1 MKQIQVLD
9 CTLRDGGYV
18 NNWEFGEDTILA
30 VRHALAKAGVEIAEL
45 GFFRDE
51 PYSADRAVFN
61 ATEQAAKIIG
71 QQEPGMIYAGLI
83 EMANYYPPE
92 LLPVYNGSGPEAI
105 RYSFWMRLMDDAYD
119 YCSKIAAKGY
129 KLCCQPT
136 RVEQYSDEQF
146 AAMCRRFSELNPYAL
161 YIVDTFGLLQKD
173 DLLRYARI
181 GHENLAP
188 GIILGYHAHDNMGQA
203 FGNAC
208 AFLEQNY
215 DDRVIQVD
223 ASIGGMGRGA
233 GNLRLEAI
241 LHYLNT
247 RHGAAYDLAPIYD
260 VWDKHL
266 ADVKKNHPWGQ
277 ELPYFITA
285 ANACN
290 PNYASDFMAMGMSV
304 SEVYAAIQ
312 RIEGPDKYLY
322 SREKA
327 LHYSGKGATQDE
339 EA

>member
-1 MKQIQVLD
+1 MKKIQVLD

-18 NNWEFGEDTILA
+18 NNWEFGEETIAA
-30 VRHALAKAGVEIAEL
+30 VRHALAEAGVEVAEL

-51 PYSADRAVFN
+51 PYRKDRAIFN
-61 ATEQAAKIIG
+61 CVEQPARIIG
-71 QQEPGMIYAGLI
+71 QQEPDVLYAGLI

-92 LLPVYNGSGPEAI
+92 LLPPYSGKGPEAI
-105 RYSFWMRLMDDAYD
+105 RYSFWMRLIDDAYD
-119 YCSKIAAKGY
+119 YCAKIRDKGY

-146 AAMCRRFSELNPYAL
+146 AGMCRRFSQLNPYAL
-161 YIVDTFGLLQKD
+161 YIVDTFGLLQKE

-181 GHENLAP
+181 GNENLAP

-208 AFLEQNY
+208 AFLEQDY
-215 DDRVIQVD
+215 GDRVLQVD

-241 LHYLNT
+241 AHYLNT
-247 RHGAAYDLAPIYD
+247 HHGAHYNLAPIYD

-266 ADVKKNHPWGQ
+266 AKIQKEHPWGTNMT
-277 ELPYFITA
+277 YFITA
-285 ANACN
+285 AMACN
-290 PNYASDFMAMGMSV
+290 PNYASDFLAMNLPV
-304 SEVYAAIQ
+304 SKVNEAIG
-312 RIEGPDKYLY
+312 RIQGPDKYLY
-322 SREKA
+322 SPEKA
-327 LHYSGKGATQDE
+327 KYYGGWG
-339 EA
+339 

>member
-1 MKQIQVLD
+1 MSKIQVLD

-18 NNWEFGEDTILA
+18 NNWEFGEDAIGA
-30 VRHALAKAGVEIAEL
+30 VRHALAKTGVKIAEL

-51 PYSADRAVFN
+51 PYRKDRSIYRCV
-61 ATEQAAKIIG
+61 EQLEQVIG
-71 QQEPGMIYAGLI
+71 RHEPDMLYAGLI

-92 LLPVYNGSGPEAI
+92 LLPVYNGIGPEAI

-119 YCSKIAAKGY
+119 YCAQIKEKGY
-129 KLCCQPT
+129 RLCCQPT
-136 RVEQYSDEQF
+136 RVEQYTDEQF
-146 AAMCRRFSELNPYAL
+146 AAMCRRFSTLQPYAL

-181 GHENLAP
+181 GNENLAP

-208 AFLEQNY
+208 AFLEQDY
-215 DDRVIQVD
+215 GDRVIQVD

-247 RHGAAYDLAPIYD
+247 HHGGQYDLLPIYD
-260 VWDKHL
+260 VWDRYL
-266 ADVKKNHPWGQ
+266 AEVYRRHPWGTNMA
-277 ELPYFITA
+277 YFITA

-290 PNYASDFMAMGMSV
+290 PNYASDFMAMGLSTCEIMRAV
-304 SEVYAAIQ
+304 HRIQ
-312 RIEGPDKYLY
+312 GPDKYLY
-322 SREKA
+322 SPEKA
-327 LHYSGKGATQDE
+327 AYYSKRK
-339 EA
+339 

>member
-1 MKQIQVLD
+1 M
-9 CTLRDGGYV
+9 
-18 NNWEFGEDTILA
+18 NNWEFGEDAILA
-30 VRHALAKAGVEIAEL
+30 VRHALAKAGVAIGEL
-45 GFFRDE
+45 GFMRDE
-51 PYSADRAVFN
+51 PYQKDRAIFN
-61 ATEQAAKIIG
+61 TTAQLAQVIG
-71 QQEPGMIYAGLI
+71 KKEPGMLYAGLI

-92 LLPVYNGSGPEAI
+92 LLPQYTGEGAEVL
-105 RYSFWMRLMDDAYD
+105 RYSFWMRLIDDAYD
-119 YCSKIAAKGY
+119 YCGKIAEKGY

-146 AAMCRRFSELNPYAL
+146 ADMCRRFSELKPYAV

-208 AFLEQNY
+208 AFLEQDY
-215 DDRVIQVD
+215 DDRIIQVD
-223 ASIGGMGRGA
+223 ASIGGIGRGA

-247 RHGAAYDLAPIYD
+247 RHGASYDLAPIYE
-260 VWDKHL
+260 VWDRYL
-266 ADVKKNHPWGQ
+266 AKVKKEHPWGP
-277 ELPYFITA
+277 EMPYFITA

-290 PNYASDFMAMGMSV
+290 PNYASDFMAMGMGAR
-304 SEVYAAIQ
+304 EIHQAIS

-322 SREKA
+322 TPEKA
-327 LHYSGKGATQDE
+327 KRYSGKADQ
-339 EA
+339 

>member
-18 NNWEFGEDTILA
+18 NNWEFGEKTIYA
-30 VRHALAKAGVEIAEL
+30 VTNALLRSGVEIGEL

-51 PYSADRAVFN
+51 PYQRNRSVFN
-61 ATEQAAKIIG
+61 STMQVAEITGKARTDTLF
-71 QQEPGMIYAGLI
+71 AGLI
-83 EMANYYPPE
+83 EMANYFPEE
-92 LLPVYNGSGPEAI
+92 LLPQYTGVGPEVI

-119 YCSKIAAKGY
+119 YCSMISEKGY

-136 RVEQYSDEQF
+136 RVEQYSEEQF
-146 AAMCRRFSELNPYAL
+146 AAMCRRFSALKPYAL

-173 DLLRYARI
+173 DLLRYAKI

-188 GIILGYHAHDNMGQA
+188 GIVLGYHAHNNMGQA

-208 AFLEQNY
+208 AFLEQDYGN
-215 DDRVIQVD
+215 RVIQVD
-223 ASIGGMGRGA
+223 ASIGGIGRGA
-233 GNLRLEAI
+233 GNLQLEAI

-247 RHGAAYDLAPIYD
+247 HNGTNYNLEPLYE
-260 VWDKHL
+260 VWDQYL
-266 ADVKKNHPWGQ
+266 AEVKKNHPWGP

-290 PNYASDFMAMGMSV
+290 PNYASDFMAMGLSTT
-304 SEVYAAIQ
+304 EVYQAIR
-312 RIEGPDKYLY
+312 RIQGADKYLY

-327 LHYSGKGATQDE
+327 LYYSGKE
-339 EA
+339 KSL